1 MEGEK
6 NVAAHLQKVEVEEY
20 LVVNFYVLVDVEDPK
35 MEVARHSSFME
46 VEPHHHLLH
55 FGWGHYI
62 HR

>member
-46 VEPHHHLLH
+46 VEPYHHLLH